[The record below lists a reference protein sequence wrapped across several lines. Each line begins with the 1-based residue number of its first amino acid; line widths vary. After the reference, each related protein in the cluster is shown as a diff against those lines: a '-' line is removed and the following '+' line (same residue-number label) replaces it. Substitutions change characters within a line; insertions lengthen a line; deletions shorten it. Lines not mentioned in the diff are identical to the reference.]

1 MSHQSEDRVD
11 ESAQEPL
18 ASQSARI
25 LPFERPQS
33 ELQRA
38 VQLRAQEAM
47 DLDRDRDREANKP
60 APLRWLII
68 LLIAAIP
75 VILIFAAVDGFLRAF
90 YKVNETYSKMPAPQQ
105 QQAPA
110 EASPLVSSQ
119 PGVVLLQPLEAAAPT
134 QTPVDEQKAGDGDRP
149 SGRGE

>member
-1 MSHQSEDRVD
+1 MSQQSEDRVD
-11 ESAQEPL
+11 ESAQEPV

-90 YKVNETYSKMPAPQQ
+90 YKINETYSKMPAPQQ
-105 QQAPA
+105 QEAPA
-110 EASPLVSSQ
+110 DASPPVSSQ
-119 PGVVLLQPLEAAAPT
+119 PGVVLLQPLEATAPAET
-134 QTPVDEQKAGDGDRP
+134 QADEQKATDSSRP
-149 SGRGE
+149 PGPGE